1 MKGEGRLTVR
11 TSAVPEK
18 GQVRLSFEDSGPGI
32 PATYLHRLFDPFFTS
47 KEVGQGVGLGLSI
60 SYGIIQKHPGRIF
73 VERTG
78 PDGTTFVNELP
89 IYSEGVEKS
98 RACRPQSKNAQVWGP
113 AALAGVAGG

>member
-1 MKGEGRLTVR
+1 M
-11 TSAVPEK
+11 
-18 GQVRLSFEDSGPGI
+18 
-32 PATYLHRLFDPFFTS
+32 
-47 KEVGQGVGLGLSI
+47 GLGLSI